1 MGCRSTLSIC
11 AEGYGRRL
19 MMSLPKVLRL
29 LDRWGNIDSL
39 DSDEVTPLEIPKIR
53 RDEYLVNLT
62 PEGEEEDDSF

>member
-1 MGCRSTLSIC
+1 
-11 AEGYGRRL
+11 